1 MIAGLSDIPMQAVA
15 PNATPAAKRAAFERV
30 VESFEAVFLSQMVRG
45 LRESYSK
52 EFWGGEGF
60 GKDIYA
66 SWFDQ
71 ALAEAIARSG
81 GIGLKEQL
89 QRWVFPEDEGTSPVP
104 GGPKAANVLGFR
116 GRA

>member
-1 MIAGLSDIPMQAVA
+1 MIAGLSDIPIQALA
-15 PNATPAAKRAAFERV
+15 SDATPAAKRAAFDRV

-45 LRESYSK
+45 LRDSLSK

-66 SWFDQ
+66 SWFD
-71 ALAEAIARSG
+71 EAIAESIARAG

-89 QRWVFPEDEGTSPVP
+89 QRWVFPEDKEPSPVP
-104 GGPKAANVLGFR
+104 EDPKAVKVLRFR